1 KDIGTERQIQFS
13 IQTIPLPY
21 SIPFLRDNNYITTYD
36 DYKHTKRELSDADLT
51 ILSSCVLFVLVGI
64 KHQKQKGN

>member
-1 KDIGTERQIQFS
+1 ANYSVFDVKDIGTERQIQFS

-36 DYKHTKRELSDADLT
+36 DSVFVMFENETCGDAT
-51 ILSSCVLFVLVGI
+51 QRIR
-64 KHQKQKGN
+64 

>member
-1 KDIGTERQIQFS
+1 LANYSVFDVKDIGTERQIQFS

-36 DYKHTKRELSDADLT
+36 DSNLMVIKSFDAHQT
-51 ILSSCVLFVLVGI
+51 I
-64 KHQKQKGN
+64 